1 MSNAVISVPD
11 LEYLKKE
18 LEECPELIDRYRGAS
33 ALRGSPESMEFLSE
47 YIEKSCESE

>member
-1 MSNAVISVPD
+1 MSDAVISVPD

-18 LEECPELIDRYRGAS
+18 LEEYPEHIDRYRRAS

-47 YIEKSCESE
+47 CIEKSCKPE